1 MNNKVELVSL
11 HQDYHGRI
19 NLTMVHESNR
29 IVVSAKED
37 GMKPM
42 DLLKYGLCLL
52 FGADRKEEVAICRM
66 SITDLKIKYDI
77 RIHSAVSLTAIQ
89 WDDEFK
95 YMLLNFPGIDA
106 TKEDRVTDLI
116 QALLSDINT
125 RALHKHLQGD
135 SWTID
140 DCKKGADL
148 GRSVIEQIKALM

>member
-1 MNNKVELVSL
+1 MTNKVEVVSL
-11 HQDYHGRI
+11 HQDYHGRN
-19 NLTMVHESNR
+19 NLTLVHESNR

-37 GMKPM
+37 EMKPM

-52 FGADRKEEVAICRM
+52 FGNDRKEEVAICRM
-66 SITDLKIKYDI
+66 SIDELKIKYDI
-77 RIHSAVSLTAIQ
+77 RIHIDVSLTATQ

-95 YMLLNFPGIDA
+95 YMTLNFPGIDE
-106 TKEDRVTDLI
+106 TKEQRVTELV

-125 RALHKHLQGD
+125 RALHKHQQGD